1 MIALVFDLFSSHL
14 HMYYSV
20 YEKYVARQPKSESMN
35 ERTDNTHEDNLI
47 QAKEVPFHLIFLGG
61 GFKLD

>member
-14 HMYYSV
+14 HMYSV

-35 ERTDNTHEDNLI
+35 ERIDNTHEDNFI
-47 QAKEVPFHLIFLGG
+47 QAKEAPFHLIFS